1 LGKHQSAIEVYD
13 AALMHTPND
22 WQLYYGKALSYATLR
37 NNEEAIK
44 CARKALS
51 FHRHE
56 SM

>member
-1 LGKHQSAIEVYD
+1 
-13 AALMHTPND
+13 MHTPND